1 MNSEILILRGLF
13 RRIKSDF
20 FGDSMEVMW
29 LVKGKDNR
37 RDSTLCKQI

>member
-13 RRIKSDF
+13 RRIKGDF
-20 FGDSMEVMW
+20 FGDNMEVMW
-29 LVKGKDNR
+29 LVNGKDNR